1 MSGGP
6 NYPHRHLVVIVGKSI
21 SNYNEAVNILAKS
34 LLLFTINWLVF
45 ITVYLIFK
53 SIFWSKTFYGS
64 FLEELFIVESICAV
78 CVSLIINKIYLK
90 LPLKYLIIV
99 DILAVL
105 SFVTLVVALL
115 SYALSHS
122 RFF

>member
-1 MSGGP
+1 M
-6 NYPHRHLVVIVGKSI
+6 
-21 SNYNEAVNILAKS
+21 NILAKS